1 MKAHTIDEARAAKAE
16 ASNVFGSLASV
27 AGVGITRIGEGYG
40 LKINLVEKA
49 KVPLPT
55 EIGGIPVQI
64 EVVGPIQKR

>member
-27 AGVGITRIGEGYG
+27 AGVGIGEGYG